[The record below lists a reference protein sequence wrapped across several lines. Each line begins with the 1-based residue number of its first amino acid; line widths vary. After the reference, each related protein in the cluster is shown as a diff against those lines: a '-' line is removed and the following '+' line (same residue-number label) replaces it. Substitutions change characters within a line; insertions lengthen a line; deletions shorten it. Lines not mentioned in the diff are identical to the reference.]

1 MKKTIIAASAL
12 ALSLG
17 VLAAPVA
24 NASERE
30 TYAYAASHMPTSK
43 DIPKALGTYRPS
55 IFFSASPFDSS
66 IYLCDLKGDSVTVK
80 GAKYAFNAGY
90 RNAKRNDPGYVSVN
104 VWQFKNSQQAIKTYD
119 ALKKNIKKCTGSD
132 SQTFTDDDG
141 SSSSY
146 THNLTNGT
154 VPSVTVVGVESV
166 FVNSDYTFTSSEPGG
181 NSKSDNYSVYTL
193 VNDVII
199 SSSYYN
205 SVSATLSPAQR
216 KAANQLAFNAV
227 GIWVD

>member
-1 MKKTIIAASAL
+1 MKKTIIAAAAL
-12 ALSLG
+12 ALGLG

-43 DIPKALGTYRPS
+43 DIPKALGTYRAGF
-55 IFFSASPFDSS
+55 FFSASPFDAS
-66 IYLCDLKGDSVTVK
+66 IYLCDVKNNSVMVK

-104 VWQFKNSQQAIKTYD
+104 VWQFKNSQRAIKTFD
-119 ALKKNIKKCTGSD
+119 ALKKDIKKCTGSD

-141 SSSSY
+141 TTSSY
-146 THNLTNGT
+146 THNLTNGS
-154 VPSVTVVGVESV
+154 VPSVTVTGVESV
-166 FVNSDYTFTSSEPGG
+166 FVNSDYSYTSSQPDGD
-181 NSKSDNYSVYTL
+181 SKSDNYSVYTL

-199 SSSYYN
+199 GNTYYN
-205 SVSATLSPAQR
+205 SVSASLSPAQR

>member
-1 MKKTIIAASAL
+1 MKKTIVATAAL
-12 ALSLG
+12 ALGLG

-24 NASERE
+24 QANERE

-55 IFFSASPFDSS
+55 IFFSASPFDST
-66 IYLCDLKGDSVTVK
+66 IYLCDLENANPTVK
-80 GAKYAFNAGY
+80 GAKYSFNAGY
-90 RNAKRNDPGYVSVN
+90 RPTKRNDPGYVSVN
-104 VWQFKNSQQAIKTYD
+104 VWQFRNSQQAIKTYD
-119 ALKKNIKKCTGSD
+119 ALKKNIKKCTGS
-132 SQTFTDDDG
+132 STQTFTGDDG
-141 SSSSY
+141 STSSY

-199 SSSYYN
+199 GTSYYN

-227 GIWVD
+227 GAWVD